1 MRRVTIMMPCYNEEG
16 NVRELHR
23 RVSDVVAGLSDR
35 FEFDFIFIDNAS
47 TDGTAAILRELAATD
62 RRVKV
67 IINARNFG
75 HIRSPHHAILQAE
88 GDAVI
93 CMASDLQDPPELIPD
108 FIAKWEEGYRVV
120 VGVKAKSEESFL
132 FYWLRTMYYKALR
145 RLSDIELIEH
155 FTGFGLYDRRV
166 VQVLRTLDDPY
177 PYFRGLIAD
186 LGFRNAKIKFTQ
198 PLRKRGITKNNF
210 YTLFDMA
217 MLGFTSHSKLPLR
230 LATFIGFISGLLSF
244 LVGVFYLGYKLANW
258 NGFVV
263 GLAPLVI
270 GLFFFAS
277 IQLVFLGIVGEYV
290 GAIHTQVQK
299 RPLVVEAERINFS
312 TPELR
317 PEQPRTIAVANPAAY
332 ADNSDPE
339 RRGAFEPRVT

>member
-1 MRRVTIMMPCYNEEG
+1 MRRITVMMPCFNEEG
-16 NVRELHR
+16 NVGEVHS
-23 RVSDVVAGLSDR
+23 RVSEVARTLSERYD
-35 FEFDFIFIDNAS
+35 FDLLFIDNAS
-47 TDGTAAILRELAATD
+47 TDGTVGILRELAAKD
-62 RRVKV
+62 KRVKV

-75 HIRSPHHAILQAE
+75 HIRSPHHAILQAD

-93 CMASDLQDPPELIPD
+93 SMATDLQDPPELIPE
-108 FIAKWEEGYRVV
+108 FVAKWEEGYPVV
-120 VGVKAKSEESFL
+120 MGIKARSEESIL
-132 FYWLRTMYYKALR
+132 FYSLRSIYYRALR
-145 RLSDIELIEH
+145 RLSDTELIEH

-186 LGFRNAKIKFTQ
+186 LGFRSAKIPFTQ
-198 PLRKRGITKNNF
+198 PLRRRGITKNNF

-230 LATFIGFISGLLSF
+230 LATFTGFICGVLSF
-244 LVGVFYLGYKLANW
+244 LVGLFYLGYKLIYW
-258 NGFVV
+258 DGFTV

-277 IQLVFLGIVGEYV
+277 IQLIFLGIVGEYV

-299 RPLVVEAERINFS
+299 RPLVVEAERINF
-312 TPELR
+312 E
-317 PEQPRTIAVANPAAY
+317 PAAHEQQRS
-332 ADNSDPE
+332 AAIANSVA
-339 RRGAFEPRVT
+339 RVQKTEPGVGQSLNEQAS

>member
-1 MRRVTIMMPCYNEEG
+1 MRRITVMMPCFNEEG

-23 RVSDVVAGLSDR
+23 RLSDITQTMSDR
-35 FEFDFIFIDNAS
+35 YEFDFLFIDNAS
-47 TDGTAAILRELAATD
+47 TDKTVDILRELAVAD

-67 IINARNFG
+67 IVNARNFG

-93 CMASDLQDPPELIPD
+93 SMASDLQDPPELIPA

-120 VGVKAKSEESFL
+120 VGVKEKSEESFL
-132 FYWLRTMYYKALR
+132 FYSLRSFYYRALR
-145 RLSDIELIEH
+145 RLSDIELVEH

-166 VQVLRTLDDPY
+166 VLVLRTLDDPY

-186 LGFRNAKIKFTQ
+186 LGFRSAKIPFTQ

-217 MLGFTSHSKLPLR
+217 MLGFTSHSKVPLR
-230 LATFIGFISGLLSF
+230 LATFTGFITGLLSF
-244 LVGVFYLGYKLANW
+244 LVGLFYLGYKIANW
-258 NGFVV
+258 NGFTV

-299 RPLVVEAERINFS
+299 RPLVVEAERINFQ

-317 PEQPRTIAVANPAAY
+317 HDAPHTIAVSNPAAY
-332 ADNSDPE
+332 ANNT
-339 RRGAFEPRVT
+339 EPGIGG